1 MDLST
6 VRIHRAR
13 NRDLLAVLNTAQLQA
28 LPRDE
33 QRRLDMVAVHVSG
46 QMVAV
51 IDPGREAQ
59 DPTVIWMH
67 PQLSLPVREL
77 TLLFKQ
83 AVVLMD
89 ATRVDGA
96 LVTA

>member
-1 MDLST
+1 
-6 VRIHRAR
+6 
-13 NRDLLAVLNTAQLQA
+13 
-28 LPRDE
+28 
-33 QRRLDMVAVHVSG
+33 
-46 QMVAV
+46 MVAV

-59 DPTVIWMH
+59 DPTVIWQH
-67 PQLSLPVREL
+67 PQLALPVREL

-83 AVVLMD
+83 AVVVMD